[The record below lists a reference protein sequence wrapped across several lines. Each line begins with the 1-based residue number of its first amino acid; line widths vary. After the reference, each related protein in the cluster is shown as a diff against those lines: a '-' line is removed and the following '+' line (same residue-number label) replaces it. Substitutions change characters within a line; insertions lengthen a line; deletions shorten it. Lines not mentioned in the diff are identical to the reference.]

1 MIEEKNRDERQR
13 FSIRKLTIGA
23 ASVLVGVS
31 FFVYGGQSAQAATES
46 GEATSA
52 VVSEA
57 KNESTETQSETVEN
71 DTKADDKATE
81 VATDAAKTVTN
92 TDSVVDKA
100 AGTSLDTTIK
110 EDTAKNVA
118 VESDKNDAAK
128 ETADKVKS
136 ETGDA
141 VVKADE
147 ATKAED
153 SAEATVKDD
162 QTKVDDSKT
171 TVKNRDLKVDAKV
184 LAAAEA
190 DDTNSVNVTTAQEL
204 MNALQSG
211 TATTINIA
219 NNINMGDIKTGEN
232 INVDITNKR
241 NITIQS
247 SGETKNT
254 VDFNGYSFKMNSND
268 YGVTFKNI
276 TLYGRS
282 YFGIV
287 RNAGSYTFDN
297 VDYTGSQLVYTEPG
311 YNSTVSF
318 NGTVNVNSVASY
330 VGLNGTSY
338 KTQGKNGNQQVL
350 QFRNGTN
357 NIVFESGSNVHLK
370 TVNSNV
376 IEIDGGTTTIDVKS
390 GANVTLE
397 PHTTSGPESDFMNV
411 NGISRGIASKGTT
424 KLNIEKDATLT
435 IPLTMAT
442 GDNYLSSAMDLESGA
457 TINNNGTLMITSE
470 GTPHYQNNGWDDPVY
485 INGGAQINVG
495 DGAIFNLEATNL
507 GDFKGH
513 LMTVSGTGTVSL
525 DPHSTF
531 KISGDG
537 TGALTAI
544 NLSSGSTF
552 TSDQP
557 KEFTIDLSANT
568 NDSKSLIKNG
578 TIDFTRVKNTNVDE
592 DYQKPLGMMTFTYD
606 GTGKVTS
613 YTISSQDEGT
623 TTEVANHL
631 KSDRSNVRF
640 VAAGEDVTLSDV
652 HLSKDNKLTG
662 TVSAPAEG
670 NSPIYIWVEINGK
683 SVELGNNPY
692 TVYTDNNGNITSS
705 VLNAAGST
713 GNTGGQFE
721 IDLSSMA
728 DQLTNDAKISVV
740 ATRYFVDS
748 KTIEGTVADFR
759 KVDTTTLQDLVD
771 EEQDVKSSYTY
782 YNAPPDAQV
791 AYHVAVAAGNTILDN
806 ISSGAVNY
814 DQSDIDA
821 AVTAI
826 QDAKKVLTGEA
837 TNKDALQDA
846 VNAADTTKASENY
859 TNSDANLQK
868 AYTDAITAG
877 QTVLDKENATQTE
890 VDNAL
895 SAINAAKTALNG
907 DAKKATSKE
916 ALQQAVDEAP
926 TVKESDA
933 AYYNGTEEAKKAYD
947 DAVSAGQ
954 KVLDN
959 SDATAAQI
967 TDALN
972 AINTAKGNLKGEATD
987 KSALQ
992 QAVNNS
998 ATVKES
1004 NNYTNADETQK
1015 TAYDNAITAAQKVL
1029 DNTNATQAEVNE
1041 ALQNLETA
1049 NNNLN
1054 GDAKTE
1060 AANKAALEAA
1070 VKEAPTV
1077 RETPAY
1083 YNGSSEA
1090 QTAYNSAISAGQAVL
1105 DKENPTASEVK
1116 DALDAI
1122 NAAKG
1127 NLNGEATN
1135 IEALETA
1142 LTTANNAKGTGNY
1155 TNSDQAKQEALTN
1168 AINAGQEVLKNTKA
1182 TQAEVD
1188 AATKAITDAIN
1199 GLNGDTNLE
1208 NAKNAATE
1216 DIQKAL
1222 DAKTTEITA
1231 ATNIDQDEKDKLI
1244 NDATD
1249 AANAAKEAID
1259 KATTADA
1266 IKKAQDEGTTNINNV
1281 NVPSLEDAKNAAT
1294 KVVDEALTKQT
1305 EVINGSDNLSDS
1317 EKQDLIK
1324 QVTDAANEAKDK
1336 INSATTNDGAAQAGQ
1351 DGKAAIENVVP
1362 TSLEDAKN
1370 AATKVVDDALTKQTE
1385 VINGSDNLSDSEKQ
1399 DLIKQVTD
1407 AANEAKGK
1415 INAATTNDGAAQAGQ
1430 DGKAAPTSLEDAK
1443 DAATK
1448 VVDEALTKQT
1458 EVINGSDNLS
1468 DSEKQDLIK
1477 QATDA
1482 ANEAKDKINA
1492 ATTND
1497 DAVQAGQDGKT
1508 AIEKVVPTSLEDAKK
1523 AASQVVD
1530 DALNKKL
1537 DEIKANTNLT
1547 DEEKAKLESDANSAA
1562 ATAKENIAKA
1572 TTNDAATQAGQDGKT
1587 AIEAVTVPTDSGAK
1601 KAAKEAIDE
1610 AAKTK
1615 NDTIDASDLTTEEK
1629 TALKEQVADAAKAAK
1644 DNIDAAT
1651 KSDDVSK
1658 AQKDGENAINDIAV
1672 PDSAVKTDA
1681 IDAINTALADKKT
1694 AINGTNLTDEEK
1706 AALVEKAQK
1715 LADDAIAQIKEA
1727 TTNDA
1732 VTTAK
1737 ENGVQAIKDMNV
1749 PTNSDAKQKATAS
1762 IDEAAEAAKNAIEN
1776 TNGLTDSEKQA
1787 AKNQVD
1793 ADATA
1798 AKNAINDAKT
1808 NDAVTEAINN
1818 GTVAINKDAANAAI
1832 DGALAEKNNAIDAV
1846 SELTTEEKQAV
1857 KDEAKTA
1864 ADNAKTAINNATTVS
1879 DVETAKNT
1887 GIENIKNVAVPTE
1900 SQAKNDAITAID
1912 EALKQKTAAIEKA
1925 DYLTDEEKTSLTN
1938 QAKTAADNAKTA
1950 INSAADNDAVKA
1962 AKEAGV
1968 SAINAVDVP
1977 STSAV
1982 KDAAIKVVEEAA
1994 EAKRN
1999 AVNNAPNLTQ
2009 DEKQEIIDEVNAAEK
2024 TAKDA
2029 INSATTTEAVTNA
2042 QTTGVDAISKIT
2054 IPTNSKVKDAAV
2066 AEIDAALKTKLAEI
2080 DQATKLT
2087 SDERN
2092 VLITDANNAANTAKE
2107 AIRKA
2112 DTNAAVADAKNA
2124 GLDALDKIEVSTESK
2139 VKQAA
2144 KDAVKQ
2150 AADTK
2155 IDSIN
2160 NASDLTSEEKADL
2173 IKQVNDIVSQTNN
2186 NIDEAPTNA
2195 DVETAKNTG
2204 ISSINGITIPSTS
2217 PAKDQA
2223 NSDID
2228 KAAEDAKKAIDEI
2241 PGLTEDQKQAAK
2253 NQVDED
2259 AKTAKD
2265 NINNATSDEDV
2276 KKVIDDG
2283 LVAIDKNTAKA
2294 AVDGAAAVKN
2304 NQINNS
2310 NLTSEEKQNLI
2321 DQVNNAA
2328 NDAKGKIDSATT
2340 QQGVTDE
2347 KNTGIENINKVTV
2360 PENSQ
2365 AKQDA
2370 IKAIDDAADAKKE
2383 AIKNAP
2389 NLTDEEKQ
2397 SLVDQVNNKAQEAK
2411 DKIDSATTDTEVT
2424 DAKTNGVNDINKVT
2438 VPESSQAKQDAIKAI
2453 DDAADA
2459 KKEAIKNAPN
2469 LTSEE
2474 KKSLTDQV
2482 DQAAT
2487 DAKKNINDATND
2499 LDVDTAKNEGLKKI
2513 NDLDIPTDSK
2523 VKDAAIAEIDAALN
2537 KKLDEIN
2544 NATALTA
2551 DEKNDLIKQANNA
2564 ADQAKDAIRNAISD
2578 TAVEEAKNTGINN
2591 INNVEVSAES
2601 AVKNAAKD
2609 AVQNKADSKINDIN
2623 NAANLTKE
2631 EKAELVKK
2639 VNDIASNAKENID
2652 NSSTNQEVATA
2663 RDNGISV
2670 IEDINIPSTSS
2681 VKDQAN
2687 NDIDKAAEDAK
2698 KAIDQTPGL
2707 TDDQKQ
2713 TAKDQID
2720 QDAKEAKDNINNAT
2734 DDQGVKDATDAG
2746 KLAIDKVTAKAAID
2760 SAAAAKKSEIA
2771 KAPLTTDEANTLNNE
2786 VDQEA
2791 TAAKAAIDSATTNNG
2806 VESAKNT
2813 GIETINNIKIPT
2825 TSETKDQAKTDITN
2839 SADEAKKAIDQ
2850 DNNLTDDQKQAAKD
2864 QIDSDAKKA
2873 QDAIDNAKSD
2883 EDVKNAVDNGK
2894 LAIDKDVANAAID
2907 NAAAGKKKEIS
2918 DSSLTDEEKAAL
2930 NNEVDQKAN
2939 DAKNAIKEATT
2950 SEAVETAKN
2959 DGIKNI
2965 NSVEVPSTS
2974 SAKDK
2979 ADKAIDEALANKT
2992 KEINDASNLSDNQKQ
3007 DLINQANEEAEKAK
3021 EAIKNATTDE
3031 AVTKAEKDGV
3041 DAIDKIKIPTTGGDD
3056 NTNTGNTD
3064 STGTNVDTNTNSDT
3078 STDDKNTSKDK
3089 ELADHQA
3096 SAIDEIT
3103 KAANNKKSEIDGLN
3117 VSDDEK
3123 SRMKNLVDQEAAKA
3137 IENIKNAKS
3146 AADVDAA
3153 KKRGVESIE
3162 SITPKRENLSKD
3174 KKSNRTKRTNSTTA
3188 SKNRTKEHGQSNNS
3202 NVNGSA
3208 LAATNNKNSKNTLP
3222 ETGSRNTEGLTAL
3235 GLLAIGA
3242 VGLISLLSS
3251 RKKKH

>member
-1430 DGKAAPTSLEDAK
+1430 DGKAAIEKVAPTSLEDAK

-2228 KAAEDAKKAIDEI
+2228 KAA
-2241 PGLTEDQKQAAK
+2241 
-2253 NQVDED
+2253 ED